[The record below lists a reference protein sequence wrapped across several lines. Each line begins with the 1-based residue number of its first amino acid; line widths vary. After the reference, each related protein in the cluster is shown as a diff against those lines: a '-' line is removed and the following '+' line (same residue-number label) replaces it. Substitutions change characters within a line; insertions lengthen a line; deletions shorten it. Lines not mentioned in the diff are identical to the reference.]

1 MFLGVADGD
10 DEVSEKSAPSPSH
23 PPATITNIQHNT
35 KKTLGT
41 RTIMVWMTIMML
53 WTRKKEG
60 WMLSRC
66 DRD

>member
-1 MFLGVADGD
+1 VCFEGEILFMLMRTMFLGVADGD

-41 RTIMVWMTIMML
+41 RTIE
-53 WTRKKEG
+53 KKGGLNVVEV
-60 WMLSRC
+60 
-66 DRD
+66 